1 MWKTVMPQ
9 DFKVPINNVMITN
22 MNNVAQ
28 VYSKGRGKKANRSW
42 EEDSTMKKETATSE
56 VVDATHMFM
65 DRPFQ
70 RMEGFAAGRGR

>member
-9 DFKVPINNVMITN
+9 DFKISTNNAMVTN

-28 VYSKGRGKKANRSW
+28 VYSKGRGQKANRSW
-42 EEDSTMKKETATSE
+42 EEDSTMKKQTATAE

-65 DRPFQ
+65 DRTFQ